1 MVAKNLRFRNGES
14 GQAAVE
20 SAITLPLVI
29 FLVLGSLQLFLMFNA
44 RIMTQYAAF
53 RATRAGS
60 VSQGSCD
67 RMMHAAIAA
76 LLPTLSRTD
85 SPGEL
90 GSAFD
95 RFKANSYGGKIDN
108 LSGKMIWLIREQ
120 PTNVPGGEDIEFD
133 QGGGPMRLEVRL
145 VYWFPMR
152 IPFANYVMTKMFRA
166 TFDIEPYTGT
176 NPIQVTQKTSDWKK
190 GPNDMEG
197 LIKEEYDTR
206 TNGTRQYV
214 FPIVSSYSM
223 RMMTPAKSSNFS
235 SPRCD

>member
-1 MVAKNLRFRNGES
+1 MVAKNLRNRGGES

-29 FLVLGSLQLFLMFNA
+29 FLVLGSLQLFLMLNA

-53 RATRAGS
+53 KATRAGS
-60 VSQGSCD
+60 VSQGNCG

-76 LLPTLSRTD
+76 LLPTVTRTD
-85 SPGEL
+85 SAGAL
-90 GSAFD
+90 GTAFSKFEGND
-95 RFKANSYGGKIDN
+95 YGGLDGLN
-108 LSGKMIWLIREQ
+108 GKMIWLIREQ
-120 PTNVPGGEDIEFD
+120 PTNVPAPEDANFD

-152 IPFANYVMTKMFRA
+152 IPFANWVMTKMFRA
-166 TFDIEPYTGT
+166 HFGIEDYVET
-176 NPIQVTQKTSDWKK
+176 NPIQVTQKTSEWTK
-190 GPNDMEG
+190 GSNDIEP
-197 LIKEEYDTR
+197 LIRGEYETR
-206 TNGTRQYV
+206 TNTPGTYV

-223 RMMTPAKSSNFS
+223 RMMTPAKSDNFI